1 LSLTLTTRIRIA
13 KKFFDMIHRI
23 ELKGTYSEIEIDYLL
38 KDLERLNH
46 DEWEEL
52 RLKLDMYYRDKDDLM
67 LRKLAISRLRTIF
80 HRVLKD
86 AGQNPLE

>member
-1 LSLTLTTRIRIA
+1 
-13 KKFFDMIHRI
+13 MIHRI
-23 ELKGTYSEIEIDYLL
+23 ELKGTYSETEIDYVL
-38 KDLERLNH
+38 KELERINH
-46 DEWEEL
+46 EEWEEL

-86 AGQNPLE
+86 ANLDPLT